1 MLLFCPL
8 WLCWRGIL
16 IRGVSMSHFIAK
28 RKDLTIE
35 IEGEVV
41 TIKSPKI
48 AQFEALQ
55 EALKGASDSEIYKVY
70 KSWFVDIGIPSR
82 LVDELDNDDF
92 VGLVKFISEP
102 SKKK

>member
-1 MLLFCPL
+1 
-8 WLCWRGIL
+8 
-16 IRGVSMSHFIAK
+16 MSHFVAK

-55 EALKGASDSEIYKVY
+55 EALKDKPESEIYKVY
-70 KSWFVDIGIPSR
+70 KAWFVDIGIPAR
-82 LVDELDNDDF
+82 LVEELDNEDF
-92 VGLVKFISEP
+92 IGLVKFISDP